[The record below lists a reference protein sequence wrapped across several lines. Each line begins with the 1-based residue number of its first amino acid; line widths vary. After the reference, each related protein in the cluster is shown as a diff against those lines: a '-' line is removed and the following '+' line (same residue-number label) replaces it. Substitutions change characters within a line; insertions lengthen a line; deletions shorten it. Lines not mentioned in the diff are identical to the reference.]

1 MRCKLCRE
9 DIRPDCVF
17 DVGIC
22 VFCWHDTDN
31 WDPNG
36 QPVTRDQVILRD
48 DQGKAK
54 PGKVKD
60 RVHLPEVIRRI
71 RPYVLHPATVVIARD
86 SATSAIDVDLL
97 ADLIAKCEFR
107 VLRVDFAGVLGS
119 QDVALRLARA
129 LDQECTDLHQVMRT
143 YTKLQDK
150 RRICV
155 IVENF
160 DHMVVLDRREARNI
174 ERTMRDYQWRH
185 ENAAWVFFGTRDMLP
200 AFTIDASLFWRS
212 CVLLIEEIISR
223 PGEGT

>member
-9 DIRPDCVF
+9 DIRPDCLF
-17 DVGIC
+17 KVGIC
-22 VFCWHDTDN
+22 VFCWYDTND
-31 WDPNG
+31 WDSNG

-48 DQGKAK
+48 VQGKAK
-54 PGKVKD
+54 PRKVKD
-60 RVHLPEVIRRI
+60 RVHLPKVIQLI

-97 ADLIAKCEFR
+97 ADVIAKCRFR
-107 VLRVDFAGVLGS
+107 VLRVDLSGVLDRR
-119 QDVALRLARA
+119 DVALRLARA
-129 LDQECTDLHQVMRT
+129 LDQEYTDLDQVMRT

-155 IVENF
+155 VVENF
-160 DHMVVLDRREARNI
+160 DHMVLLDRREARNI

-185 ENAAWVFFGTRDMLP
+185 KNAAWVFFGTRDMLP
-200 AFTIDASLFWRS
+200 AFAIDDKLFWRS

-223 PGEGT
+223 AGEGT